1 MCIRSCSPDSCFFS
15 EAFSSC
21 RTLCCFFSD
30 SRSCSSPSTRRHK
43 REKLSVRVTR
53 VSTAVLHS
61 GTLFR
66 KSQKVTAG
74 RTPCIKNNVVCAL
87 VDREY
92 SPLPADFAPP
102 FSISEHSTKRRTH
115 EPPRIYEEH
124 HLVTVAQY
132 LCHTISLRTISLSH
146 NIFTRRRC
154 CDVVHRNFMAYHF
167 FHDACDATAT
177 FFVLIFR
184 L

>member
-132 LCHTISLRTISLSH
+132 LCHTISLSH
-146 NIFTRRRC
+146 NIFVTQYLYATSLLRRC
-154 CDVVHRNFMAYHF
+154 
-167 FHDACDATAT
+167 TS
-177 FFVLIFR
+177 
-184 L
+184 